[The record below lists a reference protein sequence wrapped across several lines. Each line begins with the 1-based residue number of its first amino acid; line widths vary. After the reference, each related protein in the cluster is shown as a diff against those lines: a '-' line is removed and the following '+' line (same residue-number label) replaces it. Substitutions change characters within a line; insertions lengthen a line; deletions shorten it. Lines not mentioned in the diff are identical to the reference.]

1 MFIERS
7 TAKIRGVRTLFVLLG
22 VVPCAALITW
32 AVIRHAPAHR
42 EALRRQGEQVLGIPL
57 TIGSVE
63 HVRPGALRLRDCSL
77 LAADGSPLLL
87 LPEIEVETSS
97 DEVRLRLPMVAC
109 RPATAAV
116 LAGVARAWLNEPVR
130 FSRAWVIEVGAVT
143 WDVPLTGSTR
153 HDPAASEGREAFP
166 LRIEC
171 VAAGESRA
179 VRIHRVDR
187 GHEGDELRVIATA
200 GSPWRHEVRGV
211 VRTPIP
217 WAVLREVMPASLR
230 GPELGPAAMVSG
242 QVEASIARGGW
253 SGVASGLV
261 EGVRLEEL
269 ASGARHSLEG
279 LLTVE
284 IERLQ
289 WDDDRL
295 VSVTATGSAVRG
307 MVAQSLL
314 GALVTT
320 CGCRAGPAFQ
330 SLSGE
335 PLRAFDDLE
344 VRLVIDSGG
353 LRLLSGENRNGS
365 LVRRQGLSLVDE
377 PAGVVPLD
385 RLAWLVGPADA
396 PSVPASAATSWLM
409 RFLPAAVSQPRRSES
424 TAIRPPDQ
432 TRKKSDF

>member
-22 VVPCAALITW
+22 VVPCAALMSW
-32 AVIRHAPAHR
+32 AVMRHAPAHR
-42 EALRRQGEQVLGIPL
+42 DALRQQGEQVLGMPL

-63 HVRPGALRLRDCSL
+63 HVRPGALRLRNCSL
-77 LAADGSPLLL
+77 AATDGSPLLL
-87 LPEIEVETSS
+87 LSEIEVETSS
-97 DEVRLRLPMVAC
+97 DEVRLRLPTVAC
-109 RPATAAV
+109 KPAAV
-116 LAGVARAWLNEPVR
+116 AALAGVARAWLEEPVR
-130 FSRAWVIEVGAVT
+130 FSKAWVIEVGAVD
-143 WDVPLTGSTR
+143 WDVPLTESTR
-153 HDPAASEGREAFP
+153 HDAASSAGGEAFP

-171 VAAGESRA
+171 VAAGDSRA

-187 GHEGDELRVIATA
+187 GYEDDEVRLIATA
-200 GSPWRHEVRGV
+200 GSPWRHEVRGL
-211 VRTPIP
+211 VRAPIP
-217 WAVLREVMPASLR
+217 WAVVREVVPASL
-230 GPELGPAAMVSG
+230 GGTELGPAALVSG
-242 QVEASIARGGW
+242 QVEASTAGGGW
-253 SGVASGLV
+253 SGVATGLV
-261 EGVRLEEL
+261 EGIRLEEL
-269 ASGARHSLEG
+269 ASGARHHLEG

-284 IERLQ
+284 IERLE

-335 PLRAFDDLE
+335 PMRAFDDLE
-344 VRLVIDSGG
+344 VRLVIDSRG
-353 LRLLSGENRNGS
+353 LRLSSGENRNGS
-365 LVRRQGLSLVDE
+365 LARRQGLSLVDE

-396 PSVPASAATSWLM
+396 PTVPASAATSWLM
-409 RFLPAAVSQPRRSES
+409 RMLPAAASQPRRGES

-432 TRKKSDF
+432 PRKQADF